1 MSLPIILAL
10 DTKDL
15 NRAGEWIKASSD
27 QIDHF
32 KIGLE
37 FYYSMAVKGSCNC
50 VKFAISSFF

>member
-1 MSLPIILAL
+1 MNLPIILAL

-15 NRAGEWIKASSD
+15 NLAKQWLKASSD

-37 FYYSMAVKGSCNC
+37 F
-50 VKFAISSFF
+50 